1 MTQFRPSRKLWQKII
16 YICIYRF
23 FVGHFDIYIYFFRG
37 GAPWREMWTFA
48 SPGCEIYLKIKAS
61 IPMREKPD
69 LIAPWPTLILIYIHY
84 PRREKI
90 LRRLVEGDAAITG
103 GWRRARGV
111 QAPRVR
117 PLPAAV
123 RARGA
128 APSGRRVE
136 RARRAGRLAGFINF

>member
-23 FVGHFDIYIYFFRG
+23 FVGHFDIYIYIFRG

-69 LIAPWPTLILIYIHY
+69 LIAP
-84 PRREKI
+84 
-90 LRRLVEGDAAITG
+90 
-103 GWRRARGV
+103 
-111 QAPRVR
+111 R
-117 PLPAAV
+117 PS
-123 RARGA
+123 R
-128 APSGRRVE
+128 S
-136 RARRAGRLAGFINF
+136 RLAIAIGHS